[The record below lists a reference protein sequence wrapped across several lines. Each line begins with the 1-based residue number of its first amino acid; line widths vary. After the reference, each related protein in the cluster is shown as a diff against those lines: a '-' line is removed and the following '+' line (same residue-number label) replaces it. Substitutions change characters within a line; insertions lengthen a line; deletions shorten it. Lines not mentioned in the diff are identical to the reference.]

1 MGYFGKEL
9 ILSNIISPIIP
20 NYVKMAPLLLSLF
33 GALLAFVV
41 YDRGLVEKGGS
52 WYLYYVVYTFLNSG

>member
-41 YDRGLVEKGGS
+41 YDRGLVEKGGL
-52 WYLYYVVYTFLNSG
+52 YLYYVVYPFLNSG